1 MNLDEWQKVI
11 NINLTSTF
19 LMSKFAIKKMLKNKS
34 GKIVNI
40 TSVVG
45 HTGNLG
51 QANYTASK
59 AGIVAMSKSLA
70 IEYAKKNIN
79 INCISPGFIQTAMT
93 DKIEEF
99 IENATNELG
108 GNLDGIINNAG
119 ITQDNLAIRMSLEEW
134 QKVIN
139 INLTST
145 FLLSKFAIKK
155 MLKNKSGKIVNITS
169 VVGHTGNLG
178 QANYTASK
186 AGIVAM
192 SKSLAIEYAKKNI
205 NINCISPGFI
215 KTAMTEK
222 IDEKFKEIIISKI
235 PSAKLGEPEDIA
247 NAVLFLASNQ
257 SNYINGE
264 TLHVNG
270 GMYMA

>member
-1 MNLDEWQKVI
+1 
-11 NINLTSTF
+11 
-19 LMSKFAIKKMLKNKS
+19 MSNLKNKKIIITGAS
-34 GKIVNI
+34 GGIGNSIVKRLNDCGAQI
-40 TSVVG
+40 LA
-45 HTGNLG
+45 TGTKTEKLEEIK
-51 QANYTASK
+51 SK
-59 AGIVAMSKSLA
+59 F
-70 IEYAKKNIN
+70 KNIK
-79 INCISPGFIQTAMT
+79 ILKFDISQS

-99 IENATNELG
+99 IENATNELS
-108 GNLDGIINNAG
+108 GNLDCLINNAG
-119 ITQDNLAIRMSLEEW
+119 VTQDNLAIRMSLEEW
-134 QKVIN
+134 KKVID

-155 MLKNKSGKIVNITS
+155 MLKNKSGKVINITS

-178 QANYTASK
+178 QTNYTASK

-215 KTAMTEK
+215 KTAMTDK
-222 IDEKFKEIIISKI
+222 IDEKFKDVIIGKI
-235 PSAKLGEPEDIA
+235 PSARLGEPEDIA
-247 NAVLFLASNQ
+247 NAVLFLASDQ

>member
-1 MNLDEWQKVI
+1 MI
-11 NINLTSTF
+11 N
-19 LMSKFAIKKMLKNKS
+19 LKNKNIIVTGAS
-34 GKIVNI
+34 GGIGNSIIQRLNDCEANILASGTRIEKLEELKSKFNNIKI
-40 TSVVG
+40 
-45 HTGNLG
+45 L
-51 QANYTASK
+51 K
-59 AGIVAMSKSLA
+59 FD
-70 IEYAKKNIN
+70 
-79 INCISPGFIQTAMT
+79 ISQS

-99 IENATNELG
+99 IDNASKELG

-134 QKVIN
+134 QKVID

-145 FLLSKFAIKK
+145 FLLSKFSIKK
-155 MLKNKSGKIVNITS
+155 MLKNKSGKIINITS

-215 KTAMTEK
+215 KTAMTDK

-235 PSAKLGEPEDIA
+235 PSARLGEPEDIA
-247 NAVLFLASNQ
+247 NAVIFLISNQ
-257 SNYINGE
+257 SDYINGE

>member
-1 MNLDEWQKVI
+1 MND
-11 NINLTSTF
+11 
-19 LMSKFAIKKMLKNKS
+19 LK
-34 GKIVNI
+34 
-40 TSVVG
+40 
-45 HTGNLG
+45 
-51 QANYTASK
+51 
-59 AGIVAMSKSLA
+59 
-70 IEYAKKNIN
+70 KKNVIVTGASGGIGN
-79 INCISPGFIQTAMT
+79 SIIKTLYESGVNLLASGTKIEKLKELKLKFKDIKILKFDISQG

-99 IENATNELG
+99 IESASAELN
-108 GNLDGIINNAG
+108 GNLDCIVNNAG
-119 ITQDNLAIRMSLEEW
+119 ITQDNLAIRMSLDEW
-134 QKVIN
+134 KKVID

-155 MLKNKSGKIVNITS
+155 MLKNRSGKIINITS

-178 QANYTASK
+178 QANYSASK

-192 SKSLAIEYAKKNI
+192 SKSLALEYAKKNI

-215 KTAMTEK
+215 KTAMTDK
-222 IDEKFKEIIISKI
+222 IDEKFKEAIVSKI
-235 PSAKLGEPEDIA
+235 PSGRLGEPEDIA

>member
-1 MNLDEWQKVI
+1 LASGTRIEKLEELKKNFKNIKILKFDISQSDKIEGFIENATNELGGSLDGIINNAGITQDNLAIRMSLDEWQKVI

-79 INCISPGFIQTAMT
+79 INCISPGFIKTAMT
-93 DKIEEF
+93 D
-99 IENATNELG
+99 
-108 GNLDGIINNAG
+108 
-119 ITQDNLAIRMSLEEW
+119 
-134 QKVIN
+134 
-139 INLTST
+139 
-145 FLLSKFAIKK
+145 
-155 MLKNKSGKIVNITS
+155 
-169 VVGHTGNLG
+169 
-178 QANYTASK
+178 
-186 AGIVAM
+186 
-192 SKSLAIEYAKKNI
+192 
-205 NINCISPGFI
+205 
-215 KTAMTEK
+215 K
-222 IDEKFKEIIISKI
+222 IDEKFKEVIVSKI
-235 PSAKLGEPEDIA
+235 PSARLGEPDDIA
-247 NAVLFLASNQ
+247 NAVLFLSSNQ
-257 SNYINGE
+257 SDYINGE

>member
-1 MNLDEWQKVI
+1 MSNLEKKNIIVTGASGGIGNAIIKKLSEAGANILASGTRIEKLEELKKNFEGLKILKFDISQSDKIEEFIENATNELGGSLDGIVNNAGITQDNLAIRMSLDEWQKVI

-59 AGIVAMSKSLA
+59 AGIVAMSKSL
-70 IEYAKKNIN
+70 
-79 INCISPGFIQTAMT
+79 S
-93 DKIEEF
+93 
-99 IENATNELG
+99 
-108 GNLDGIINNAG
+108 
-119 ITQDNLAIRMSLEEW
+119 
-134 QKVIN
+134 
-139 INLTST
+139 
-145 FLLSKFAIKK
+145 
-155 MLKNKSGKIVNITS
+155 
-169 VVGHTGNLG
+169 
-178 QANYTASK
+178 
-186 AGIVAM
+186 
-192 SKSLAIEYAKKNI
+192 IEYAKKNI

-215 KTAMTEK
+215 KTAMTDK
-222 IDEKFKEIIISKI
+222 IDDKFKEVIISKI
-235 PSAKLGEPEDIA
+235 PSARLGEPDDIA
-247 NAVLFLASNQ
+247 NAVLFLSSEQ